1 MDGNQNFI
9 FKKRI
14 TASVQD
20 HAAHFALTMFAS
32 EKRRYGGGRPI
43 HCFLT
48 IIESLFRDFQ
58 EVTCSGPIVEYASRE
73 TLLRLSSNALYIP
86 VQQPAD

>member
-32 EKRRYGGGRPI
+32 EKCRYGGGTFS
-43 HCFLT
+43 HT
-48 IIESLFRDFQ
+48 IIENLFRDFQ
-58 EVTCSGPIVEYASRE
+58 VVTCCGPLVEYASRE
-73 TLLRLSSNALYIP
+73 TLLRLSSNALYIR
-86 VQQPAD
+86 VQQPSN

>member
-14 TASVQD
+14 TAYEQD

-32 EKRRYGGGRPI
+32 EMCRYGGDTFF
-43 HCFLT
+43 HT
-48 IIESLFRDFQ
+48 IVENLFRDFQ
-58 EVTCSGPIVEYASRE
+58 VVTYCGPIVKYATRD

-86 VQQPAD
+86 VQQPTQ